1 MTETSDPHAAAGA
14 GPLEGL
20 RVIELGTIL
29 AASTATRIMADLG
42 AEVIKVEAPDR
53 PDPMRHWGRGTSAEG
68 RALWWPVTVRN
79 KKLVTANLRT
89 DGGRELFLRLSD
101 SADVVVENFRP
112 GTLEKWG
119 LGYDQ
124 LSRDNAGLILA
135 RISGFGQTGPYAH
148 RAGYAAV
155 GEAMGGLRYINGHPD
170 LPPPRSGI
178 SLGDSLA
185 GMFAAHGVLAALHER
200 VRSGRGQVIDVSLA
214 ESCMALLESSFAE
227 YDVLGQ
233 IREPSGT
240 GLPGVSPSNL
250 FRSRDGKWVAIA
262 ANQDQIFRR
271 LCAAMGEPEL
281 ADDPRYDNH
290 IGRAQNQAELEAHV
304 ADWAARHD
312 AEELDTILAAAEV
325 AAGPVYTV
333 ADIAADPHFLARNSL
348 VVHHDPAIGDFRS
361 PGVVPRLD
369 RTPGRVRWTGPWEL
383 GAHNTE
389 VYRAL
394 GVDDARLSALREAGD
409 V

>member
-1 MTETSDPHAAAGA
+1 MVETEQNDHSGGV

-29 AASTATRIMADLG
+29 AASTATRILGDLG

-53 PDPMRHWGRGTSAEG
+53 PDPMRHWGRGTHNG
-68 RALWWPVTVRN
+68 RALWWPITVRN

-89 DGGRELFLRLSD
+89 EAGRDQFLRLSD

-119 LGYDQ
+119 LDYPRLARTNPG
-124 LSRDNAGLILA
+124 IVLA
-135 RISGFGQTGPYAH
+135 RISGFGQTGPYAS

-170 LPPPRSGI
+170 MPPPRSGI
-178 SLGDSLA
+178 SLGDTLA

-200 VRSGRGQVIDVSLA
+200 TRSGRGQVVDASLA
-214 ESCMALLESSFAE
+214 ESCMAMLESSFAE
-227 YDVLGQ
+227 YDLLGEVRQ
-233 IREPSGT
+233 PSGT

-271 LCAAMGEPEL
+271 LCQAMGQPEL
-281 ADDPRYDNH
+281 ADDPRFDNH
-290 IGRAQNQAELEAHV
+290 VGRAENQTELEQLV
-304 ADWAARHD
+304 ADWAVKHD
-312 AEELDTILAAAEV
+312 AADLDEILASAEV
-325 AAGPVYTV
+325 AAGPVYSV
-333 ADIAADPHFLARNSL
+333 ADIVEDPHFRARESL
-348 VVHHDPAIGDFRS
+348 VVHHDRDIGDFLS

-369 RTPGRVRWTGPWEL
+369 RTPGSVRWTGPWEL
-383 GAHNTE
+383 GAHNAE
-389 VYRAL
+389 IFGAL
-394 GVDDARLSALREAGD
+394 GVSDAELSALSEHGHI
-409 V
+409 